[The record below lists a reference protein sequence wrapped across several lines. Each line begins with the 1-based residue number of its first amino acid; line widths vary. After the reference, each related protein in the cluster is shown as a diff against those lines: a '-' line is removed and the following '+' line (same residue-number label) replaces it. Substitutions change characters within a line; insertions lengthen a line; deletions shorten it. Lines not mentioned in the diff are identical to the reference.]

1 MNLLKHD
8 LSMKISRLCS
18 RRPRLIR
25 TIAAY
30 CTIGLVW
37 ATTVIPPSFDELVS
51 EAQVIFQGTVTNVR
65 SEWTGE
71 GAQRRIV
78 SYVTFKV
85 NDTFKGNPGDQITLR
100 MLGGTVDGETME
112 VGDAPKFKRGDRDV
126 LFVENNGT
134 QFIPLVGIM
143 HGRLHVRKDADGHD
157 VLYKNDGSPLTSTS
171 QVGKETSAEGAPIG
185 LQQLKQAVQARVG
198 RSAPQP

>member
-1 MNLLKHD
+1 MKRAFRLLIVPAVCV
-8 LSMKISRLCS
+8 SGFSF
-18 RRPRLIR
+18 
-25 TIAAY
+25 
-30 CTIGLVW
+30 

-51 EAQVIFQGTVTNVR
+51 RAQIIFEGTVTNVR

-71 GAQRRIV
+71 GAQRHIV

-85 NDTFKGNPGDQITLR
+85 DDTFKGNPGNQITLR

-112 VGDAPKFKRGDRDV
+112 VTGAPKFKRGDRDV

-143 HGRLHVRKDADGHD
+143 HGLYHVRKDASGGD
-157 VLYKNDGSPLTSTS
+157 VIYKNDGSPLTATD
-171 QVGKETSAEGAPIG
+171 QVGKEQGAEGAPIA
-185 LQQLKQAVQARVG
+185 LQQLKQAVQARAG
-198 RSAPQP
+198 QLTPQP